1 MLCTVIQKVKVPVMM
16 AGSIQLV
23 VPSQLRLCE
32 SPTGPV
38 GTPMWFILEVD
49 EEEEEE
55 EDDVEF
61 GMPPKLMLIF
71 GRSALRPSC
80 HSFTFM
86 LSTEPLFSVEE
97 GKTSV

>member
-1 MLCTVIQKVKVPVMM
+1 MM

-32 SPTGPV
+32 SPTEPAGI
-38 GTPMWFILEVD
+38 PMWFILEV

-55 EDDVEF
+55 EDDDVEF

-86 LSTEPLFSVEE
+86 LSTEPLFSAEE
-97 GKTSV
+97 GKTLTLM

>member
-1 MLCTVIQKVKVPVMM
+1 MYIKVPVMM

-32 SPTGPV
+32 SPTGPA
-38 GTPMWFILEVD
+38 GSPMWFILEVD

-61 GMPPKLMLIF
+61 GMPPKFMLIF

-86 LSTEPLFSVEE
+86 LSTELLFSAE
-97 GKTSV
+97 GEKTFNLM